1 MLEVAHRDNILTVGH
16 KVGVQHPATSEM
28 IKEGFL
34 VHLLEQYF
42 LNTRWVETSAEKYQ
56 NQFKW

>member
-1 MLEVAHRDNILTVGH
+1 MLVLLHMLEVAHRDNILTGGH
-16 KVGVQHPATSEM
+16 KVEAQHPATSEM

-42 LNTRWVETSAEKYQ
+42 LKYMMSRDLC
-56 NQFKW
+56 